1 MSEGAAPG
9 TDAPAEALSPELA
22 ALSRRFV
29 LREETVQV
37 PGLPTWTLRLP
48 RSAEDL
54 ISEEEFARD
63 ERLPYWADLW
73 PSALVLAA
81 EVAAHAP
88 ATADGADTMTGA
100 ARGAA
105 PRAIELGCGL
115 GLPALAA
122 LAHGWSVLATDYYD
136 DALRFCRW
144 NALACTGREPMTRM
158 VDWRHW
164 PDDLGTFDLV
174 LAADVLYERPYGPL
188 VAAAVVRSLAPGGV
202 AWLADPGRVA
212 AEGFREA
219 CAALGAQ
226 VTVRRVV
233 ERLGPSGAPQRVT
246 VHEITREG

>member
-1 MSEGAAPG
+1 MSA
-9 TDAPAEALSPELA
+9 ELA
-22 ALSRRFV
+22 ALARRFV
-29 LREETVQV
+29 LREESVQL
-37 PGLPTWTLRLP
+37 PGLPAWTLRLP
-48 RSAEDL
+48 RSAEEL

-81 EVAAHAP
+81 EVAALPPAAP
-88 ATADGADTMTGA
+88 DGATP
-100 ARGAA
+100 

-115 GLPALAA
+115 GLPSLAA
-122 LAHGWSVLATDYYD
+122 LARGWSVLATDYYD

-144 NALACTGREPMTRM
+144 NALACTAREPETRM
-158 VDWRHW
+158 VDWRAW

-212 AEGFREA
+212 AEGFRDA
-219 CAALGAQ
+219 CRDRGAQ

-233 ERLGPSGAPQRVT
+233 ERPGPSGAPQRVT
-246 VHEITREG
+246 VYQITREG